1 MPVEFRPVA
10 DYDAKAVMD
19 IFNHYIENGFA
30 AYPERPMPIDAFPM
44 FQQLAAGFPFYVME
58 TANKVV
64 GFGLMHPYNRMDTF
78 KRSAEVS
85 YFISPEHTGK
95 GLGTELL
102 KMLVADAKAKG
113 IDTLLVNISSYNE
126 GSIRFHA
133 CHGFAECGR
142 FRRVGRK
149 RGRDFDVVWMQ
160 RFL

>member
-10 DYDAKAVMD
+10 DYDAKAVID
-19 IFNHYIENGFA
+19 IFNHYIDNGFA
-30 AYPERPMPIDAFPM
+30 AYPERTLPYEAFPM
-44 FQQLAAGFPFYVME
+44 FQQLASGYPFYVLE
-58 TANKVV
+58 TDKKVV
-64 GFGLMHPYNRMDTF
+64 GFGLMHAHNKDDTF
-78 KRSAEVS
+78 RRSAEVC

-102 KMLVADAKAKG
+102 KRLVADAKAKG